1 MLREAKLSALLYLV
15 TGSVAKKAGSE
26 EIKGRMMMAPRKY
39 CKVKDDDVSICAAVQ
54 YYGTVLTVADNLAS
68 LGLLYGV

>member
-1 MLREAKLSALLYLV
+1 V
-15 TGSVAKKAGSE
+15 TGSVAQKAGSE

-39 CKVKDDDVSICAAVQ
+39 CKVMDDDVSICAAVQ